1 MEVIVYSDFNCPF
14 CYVLNE
20 RIHAA
25 GVAGRVQWRGVQH
38 APHLTSPM
46 VAANPSLGAELQQE
60 VRAIR
65 QWAPEIEIA
74 IPSGKPNT
82 GPANTAV
89 AAALLAD
96 TSGAK
101 DFKDSL
107 YRAFWRQGA
116 DLSDAKVLRDLARA
130 AGLPE
135 RWDAADVAATVAG
148 WQDGWMRSGF
158 RGVPALLRSDG
169 QRLEGLVSQQ
179 VLQAF
184 VQG

>member
-25 GVAGRVQWRGVQH
+25 GVADRVQWRGVQH
-38 APHLTSPM
+38 APHLTIPM
-46 VAANPSLGAELQQE
+46 AAANPSLGDELQQE
-60 VRAIR
+60 VRAIK

-74 IPSGKPNT
+74 IPPGKPNT
-82 GPANTAV
+82 GPANAAV
-89 AAALLAD
+89 AAALLANI
-96 TSGAK
+96 TGAH

-107 YRAFWRQGA
+107 YRAFWRRGA
-116 DLSDAKVLRDLARA
+116 DLSDSEVLRELARA
-130 AGLPE
+130 VGVPE
-135 RWDAADVAATVAG
+135 QRVEADVAPTVTG
-148 WQDGWMRSGF
+148 WQNSWMRSGF

-169 QRLEGLVSQQ
+169 QRLEGLVTQQ

>member
-25 GVAGRVQWRGVQH
+25 GVADRVQWRGVQH
-38 APHLTSPM
+38 APQLQTPM
-46 VAANPSLGAELQQE
+46 AAAGPSLSAELQEE

-65 QWAPEIEIA
+65 QWAPEIAIA
-74 IPSGKPNT
+74 VPSGKPNT
-82 GPANTAV
+82 GPANAAV

-96 TSGAK
+96 TSTAR

-107 YRAFWRQGA
+107 YRAFWQRGA
-116 DLSDAKVLRDLARA
+116 DLSDAKVLHELARA

-135 RWDAADVAATVAG
+135 HWDAAEVAATVAG
-148 WQDGWMRSGF
+148 WQNDWVRSGF

>member
-20 RIHAA
+20 RIQAA
-25 GVAGRVQWRGVQH
+25 GVADRVQWRGVQH
-38 APHLTSPM
+38 APHLTIPM
-46 VAANPSLGAELQQE
+46 AAANPSLGDELQQE
-60 VRAIR
+60 VRAIK

-74 IPSGKPNT
+74 IPPGKPNT
-82 GPANTAV
+82 GPANAAV
-89 AAALLAD
+89 AAALLASI
-96 TSGAK
+96 TGAH

-107 YRAFWRQGA
+107 YRAFWRRGE
-116 DLSDAKVLRDLARA
+116 DLSDLQVLRELARA
-130 AGLPE
+130 AGVAE
-135 RWDAADVAATVAG
+135 NWNAADAAATVAG
-148 WQDGWMRSGF
+148 WQEGWMKSGF

-169 QRLEGLVSQQ
+169 QRLEGLVTQQ

>member
-25 GVAGRVQWRGVQH
+25 GVADRVQWRGVQH
-38 APHLTSPM
+38 APHLTIPM
-46 VAANPSLGAELQQE
+46 AAADPILGSELQQE

-65 QWAPEIEIA
+65 QWAPEIDIVV
-74 IPSGKPNT
+74 PLGKPNT
-82 GPANTAV
+82 GPANAAV

-96 TSGAK
+96 TSAAR

-107 YRAFWRQGA
+107 YRAFWQQGA
-116 DLSDAKVLRDLARA
+116 DLSDAKVLRELARA
-130 AGLPE
+130 AGVPE
-135 RWDAADVAATVAG
+135 QRAEADVATTVAD
-148 WQDGWMRSGF
+148 WQDDWMKSGF
-158 RGVPALLRSDG
+158 RGVPAMLRSDG

-184 VQG
+184 VEG